1 MNKKRFDL
9 KFAQLVG
16 ALFRP
21 WQRRNVPADL
31 PSIETKPLTVITG
44 ATGGIGQALAHELA
58 DAGHNLLLLGRN
70 EQGLQALSDALKEK
84 SDKTI
89 LTLAVD
95 LLSDDAGAFI
105 ETVAQAKGFHVACLI
120 NNAGLGEPEHF
131 LESDPLTLK
140 KVMDLNMQV
149 LIGLTHH
156 FMPGMVARGSGA
168 VINMASIGG
177 LAPAPYQSI
186 YFATKTFVIT
196 FTESL
201 AHEVRGAGVYVAA
214 ILPGPTKTDFHDK
227 IGGKRALYLKVMGQM
242 KPELVARST
251 HRALLMQH
259 WPIITPGMILMI
271 LGLCL
276 RVIPAS
282 LLTPLLGLLYKKK

>member
-16 ALFRP
+16 AIFRP
-21 WQRRNVPADL
+21 WQRRNVPADI

-58 DAGHNLLLLGRN
+58 EGEHNLLLLGRN
-70 EQGLQALSDALKEK
+70 EDGLQALSDVLKEK

-95 LLSDDAGAFI
+95 LLREDAGTFI
-105 ETVAQAKGFHVACLI
+105 EMVAQAKGFHVACLI
-120 NNAGLGEPEHF
+120 NNAGLGEPDHF
-131 LESDPLTLK
+131 LDSDTHTLT

-149 LIGLTHH
+149 LMGLTHH
-156 FMPGMVARGSGA
+156 FLPGMVARGRGA

-186 YFATKTFVIT
+186 YYATKAFVIS

-201 AHEVRGAGVYVAA
+201 AHEVRGGGVYVAA
-214 ILPGPTKTDFHDK
+214 ILPGPTKTDFHNK
-227 IGGKRALYLKVMGQM
+227 IGGKKALYLKVMGKM

-259 WPIITPGMILMI
+259 WPIITPGVILMI
-271 LGLCL
+271 LGFCM

-282 LLTPLLGLLYKKK
+282 LLTPFMGLLYKKK

>member
-21 WQRRNVPADL
+21 WQRRNVPADV

-84 SDKTI
+84 TDKTI

-95 LLSDDAGAFI
+95 LLREDAGTFI
-105 ETVAQAKGFHVACLI
+105 EMVAQTKGFHVACLI
-120 NNAGLGEPEHF
+120 NNAGLGEPDHF
-131 LESDPLTLK
+131 LDSDTQTLT

-149 LIGLTHH
+149 LMGLTHH
-156 FMPGMVARGSGA
+156 FLPGMVARGRGA
-168 VINMASIGG
+168 VINIASIGG

-186 YFATKTFVIT
+186 YYATKAFVIS

-201 AHEVRGAGVYVAA
+201 AHEVRGRGVYVGAV
-214 ILPGPTKTDFHDK
+214 LPGPTKTGFHDK
-227 IGGKRALYLKVMGQM
+227 IGGRRALYLKVMGQM
-242 KPELVARST
+242 KSEEVARST

-259 WPIITPGMILMI
+259 WPIITPGVILML
-271 LGLCL
+271 LGFCL
-276 RVIPAS
+276 RVIPPS
-282 LLTPLLGLLYKKK
+282 LLTPLMGLLYKKK

>member
-1 MNKKRFDL
+1 MNKNNFDL
-9 KFAQLVG
+9 KLAKMVG

-21 WQRRNVPADL
+21 WRCRNTPADL
-31 PSIETKPLTVITG
+31 VPIESDPLTVITG

-58 DAGHNLLLLGRN
+58 SAGHNLLLLGRQK
-70 EQGLQALSDALKEK
+70 EGLQALSDALKEK

-95 LLSDDAGAFI
+95 LLREDAGAFI
-105 ETVAQAKGFHVACLI
+105 ETVAQEKGFHVACLI

-131 LESDPLTLK
+131 LESDLLMLN
-140 KVMDLNMQV
+140 KVMDLNMNV
-149 LIGLTHH
+149 LVGLSHH
-156 FMPGMVARGSGA
+156 FLSGMVARGKGA
-168 VINMASIGG
+168 VINIASIGG

-186 YFATKTFVIT
+186 YYATKTFVIA

-201 AHEVRGAGVYVAA
+201 AHEVRGRGVYVAA
-214 ILPGPTKTDFHDK
+214 ILPGPTKTPFHGK
-227 IGGKRALYLKVMGQM
+227 IDGKKALYLKVMGQM